1 MRRSQ
6 GVVVR
11 ASSSS
16 SSDENTNSG
25 RAIRT
30 KFLNFYEKKNHAI
43 LPSSS
48 LVPEDPTVLL
58 TIAGML
64 QFKPIFMGQKER
76 VVKSATT
83 SQKCVRT
90 NDIENVGVTAR
101 HHTFFEMLGNFSF
114 GDYFKKEACAWAWE
128 LSVKELGIDKER
140 IWVSVFETD
149 EEAFAIW
156 RDEVGVPEARILRM
170 GAEDN
175 FWAAGPTGRAD
186 RARSCITIL
195 SPSWALKA

>member
-1 MRRSQ
+1 MLSHRCFLGGGKLTLVQRVFASGGGGGLTTTTTQSSSTSSLAMKSSSTSASFTRSAKT
-6 GVVVR
+6 VVRVWNESSAKSSRISRHVVR

-16 SSDENTNSG
+16 SAASAAATSEAEQSTTRDNSG
-25 RAIRT
+25 RAIR
-30 KFLNFYEKKNHAI
+30 KRFLNFYENKGHAI

-76 VVKSATT
+76 EVKSATT

-101 HHTFFEMLGNFSF
+101 HHTFF
-114 GDYFKKEACAWAWE
+114 
-128 LSVKELGIDKER
+128 
-140 IWVSVFETD
+140 
-149 EEAFAIW
+149 
-156 RDEVGVPEARILRM
+156 
-170 GAEDN
+170 
-175 FWAAGPTGRAD
+175 
-186 RARSCITIL
+186 
-195 SPSWALKA
+195 